1 MNFKRLVLAVILMSG
16 FGGRFCAAEEITVAA
31 ASDLQFAFHDAGER
45 FEKATGKQVKLIFG
59 SSGNFFAQLQ
69 NGAPFDVF
77 FSADIDY
84 PRRLETAGLAEPGTL
99 YSYATGRIVLWAPMQ
114 SKLDLG
120 QGLRVLLDPGIH
132 KIAIANPAHAPYGRA
147 AVAALRH
154 EDLYDQVS
162 PKFVLGENI
171 SQTATF
177 VVSGGADVGILALS
191 LALAPSM
198 KDKGRYAEIAVEDY
212 PAIEQGAVI
221 LKSSPHKD
229 IARQFIEFVKTPPI
243 QDLLRSY
250 GFAVPSAPAGKAQ
263 AEKLNQREK
272 Q

>member
-1 MNFKRLVLAVILMSG
+1 MSRYRGARSALVLAVVFLAG
-16 FGGRFCAAEEITVAA
+16 FSGRFCAAQEITVAA
-31 ASDLQFAFHDAGER
+31 ASDLQFAFHDVGQR

-99 YSYATGRIVLWAPMQ
+99 YSYARGKIVLWAPPQ

-120 QGLRVLLDPGIH
+120 RGLRVLLDPGIQ
-132 KIAIANPAHAPYGRA
+132 KVAIANPAHAPYGRA

-154 EDLYDQVS
+154 EDLYGQVS
-162 PKFVLGENI
+162 PKFVLGENV
-171 SQTATF
+171 SQTAAF
-177 VVSGGADVGILALS
+177 VVSGSADVGILALS

-198 KDKGRYAEIAVEDY
+198 KDKGRYVEIPAEDY

-229 IARQFIEFVKTPPI
+229 IARQFVEFVKTPPL
-243 QDLLRSY
+243 QDLLRGY
-250 GFAVPSAPAGKAQ
+250 GFAVPGGPSPGPG
-263 AEKLNQREK
+263 R
-272 Q
+272 

>member
-1 MNFKRLVLAVILMSG
+1 MNCRRLVLAVILLVG
-16 FGGRFCAAEEITVAA
+16 FSGRFCAAQEIVVAA
-31 ASDLQFAFHDAGER
+31 ASDLQFAFHDVGER
-45 FEKATGKQVKLIFG
+45 FEKATGKRVKLIFG

-84 PRRLETAGLAEPGTL
+84 PRRLETAGLAEPNTF
-99 YSYATGRIVLWAPMQ
+99 YPYATGKIVLWVPKP
-114 SKLDLG
+114 SKLDLDP
-120 QGLRVLLDPGIH
+120 GLRVLLDPRIQ
-132 KIAIANPAHAPYGRA
+132 KVAIANPAHAPYGRA

-154 EDLYDQVS
+154 ENLYEAVS

-177 VVSGGADVGILALS
+177 VVSGSADVGILALS

-198 KDKGRYAEIAVEDY
+198 KDKGRYAEIPAEDY
-212 PAIEQGAVI
+212 PAIEQAAVI

-229 IARQFIEFVKTPPI
+229 IARQFVEFVKTTPI

-250 GFAVPSAPAGKAQ
+250 GFAVPGNTRPG
-263 AEKLNQREK
+263 R
-272 Q
+272 